1 MMLIRIKKYTY
12 LHISY
17 YFSHAKYSAVMSAYL
32 RRWRGAKCYQAQA
45 VPGSESQSASGS
57 EQRGRAGAGAS
68 DILSSYVMLSGL

>member
-1 MMLIRIKKYTY
+1 MVLIRITKYIQ
-12 LHISY
+12 LHII
-17 YFSHAKYSAVMSAYL
+17 FPMLKAKYLAVMSAYL

-68 DILSSYVMLSGL
+68 DILSSYVK